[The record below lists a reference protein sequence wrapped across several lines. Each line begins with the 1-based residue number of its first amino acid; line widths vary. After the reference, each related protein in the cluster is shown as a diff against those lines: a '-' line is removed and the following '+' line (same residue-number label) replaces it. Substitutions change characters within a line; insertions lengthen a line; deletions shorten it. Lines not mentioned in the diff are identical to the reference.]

1 MWCNAVNHYQNSS
14 YSEGLPE
21 DKAGLTG
28 PSPALH
34 YNTSIVFDIGFF
46 FSTLYSIG

>member
-1 MWCNAVNHYQNSS
+1 MQLITIRTVLILRVY
-14 YSEGLPE
+14 P
-21 DKAGLTG
+21 KIRTGLTG

-34 YNTSIVFDIGFF
+34 YNTSIVFDIGFL